1 MIEVTDNF
9 LPLIYINT
17 KAELLSCHGSSGQKT
32 AQNSAW
38 PSQLDSMLKVATGI
52 QSILSFYNNF
62 ETFVY
67 YFFKILSQGSE
78 LYFFLHFLALRCHVE
93 EFS

>member
-9 LPLIYINT
+9 LPLIYKNT
-17 KAELLSCHGSSGQKT
+17 KAELLSCHGPSGQKT

-38 PSQLDSMLKVATGI
+38 PSQLDCMLKVATGI

-78 LYFFLHFLALRCHVE
+78 LYFFTFLSLELSR
-93 EFS
+93 